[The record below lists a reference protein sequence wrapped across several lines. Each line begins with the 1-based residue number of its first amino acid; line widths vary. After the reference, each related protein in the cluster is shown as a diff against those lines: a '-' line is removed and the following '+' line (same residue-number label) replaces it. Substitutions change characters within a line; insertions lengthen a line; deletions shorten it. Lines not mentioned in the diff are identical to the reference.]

1 MRILSISLV
10 VALSLTGCAAPS
22 KAPPI
27 PEGKGR
33 LVYFAKDYAGG
44 QSEYRAIII
53 EVRNDSGKLVFDF
66 DESTGTKNYTDLVPG
81 EYLFASTCRRDKKGT
96 KYWRADET
104 RYTLEPYIKFYDVL
118 VQEKDTV
125 RLKIN
130 PNRSR
135 TSCLATPMIRQDGK
149 FAAAPELRDID
160 RVPNWHKNSLQ
171 KRVERTRRE
180 RTNSQIRQMMERD
193 IERARQGMY

>member
-1 MRILSISLV
+1 MRILSIAM
-10 VALSLTGCAAPS
+10 VAILSLTGCATSS
-22 KAPPI
+22 KVPPI

-33 LVYFAKDYAGG
+33 LVYFTRDYAGG

-53 EVRNDSGKLVFDF
+53 EVRNDSGKLAFDF
-66 DESTGTKNYTDLVPG
+66 DESTGTKNYTDLAPG
-81 EYLFASTCRRDKKGT
+81 EYLFASTCRRDEKGT

-104 RYTLEPYIKFYDVL
+104 RYTLKPVVKFYDVL
-118 VQEKDTV
+118 IQEKETV

-135 TSCLATPMIRQDGK
+135 TSCLATPMIRQDGVY
-149 FAAAPELRDID
+149 AAAPELRDRD
-160 RVPNWHKNSLQ
+160 RVPNWHKDSLQ

-180 RTNSQIRQMMERD
+180 RTNSQIRQMMEHD
-193 IERARQGMY
+193 MERVRQGTY